1 MIRILLC
8 DDHAIVRAGLRVLLE
23 GEPDVA
29 VVGEASDG
37 HEAVEKAQQLLPDIV
52 LLDLSMPGGNGSEA
66 ITRLRSTVPRTRVLV
81 LSMHGAP
88 EFVRPA
94 LRAGASG
101 YIVKGSGLT
110 DLLSALRTVSTGG
123 RFLGPEAEKVMA
135 LDSLH
140 PDAGRD
146 RDGRDKDRDRD
157 ELMRLTPREREV
169 LQLVAE
175 GRTNRQ
181 IAERLKLSP
190 KTVDTHR
197 SSMMRKLD
205 LHDAQAV
212 TRFAVRRG
220 LILPD

>member
-37 HEAVEKAQQLLPDIV
+37 HDAVEKAQQLLPDIV

-66 ITRLRSTVPRTRVLV
+66 ITRLRTAVPRTRVLV

-110 DLLSALRTVSTGG
+110 DLLSALRTVASGG

-135 LDSLH
+135 LDSQ
-140 PDAGRD
+140 DSTTSKD
-146 RDGRDKDRDRD
+146 RDKDRDRD
-157 ELMRLTPREREV
+157 ELLRLTPREREV

-220 LILPD
+220 LILPE

>member
-66 ITRLRSTVPRTRVLV
+66 ITRLRTAVPRTRVLV

-101 YIVKGSGLT
+101 YIVKGSGLS
-110 DLLSALRTVSTGG
+110 DLLSALRTVSAGG

-146 RDGRDKDRDRD
+146 RDKDRDRD
-157 ELMRLTPREREV
+157 ELLRLTPREREV

-220 LILPD
+220 LILPE